1 MSITKLNTIMDEM
14 KRLGI
19 GGCNTFESGS
29 DVKIPK
35 PSSKTIAKY
44 VDAEATAC
52 IYIERGEAI
61 PTKTEQYLLET
72 LSDRADWHRG
82 TVSGFADPV
91 KKSKDSEFCLYG
103 IFDEDK
109 GRLVSNLTNPRHKYW
124 DNKKSADSTLS
135 RALRRDKDRKLKV
148 VTIRCKI
155 EDE

>member
-1 MSITKLNTIMDEM
+1 MNEM

-19 GGCNTFESGS
+19 GGNNTSGS
-29 DVKIPK
+29 DVKTHRPDDN
-35 PSSKTIAKY
+35 TIAKY

-52 IYIERGEAI
+52 IYIEKGEAI
-61 PTKTEQYLLET
+61 PAEIEQYLLKT
-72 LSDRADWHRG
+72 LSDRAAWHRG
-82 TVSGFADPV
+82 MLSGFADPV
-91 KKSKDSEFCLYG
+91 KKSKNSEFCLYG

-135 RALRRDKDRKLKV
+135 RALMRDKDRKLKV

>member
-19 GGCNTFESGS
+19 GGNNTSGS
-29 DVKIPK
+29 GVKTPR
-35 PSSKTIAKY
+35 PDDETIVKY

-61 PTKTEQYLLET
+61 PTEIEQYLLKT
-72 LSDRADWHRG
+72 LSDRTDWHRG
-82 TVSGFADPV
+82 TVNGFADPV
-91 KKSKDSEFCLYG
+91 KKSKNSEFCLYG

-135 RALRRDKDRKLKV
+135 RALMRDKDRKLKV

>member
-19 GGCNTFESGS
+19 GGNNTSS
-29 DVKIPK
+29 SNVKIPR
-35 PSSKTIAKY
+35 PDDNTIAKY

-61 PTKTEQYLLET
+61 PTEIEQYLLKT

-82 TVSGFADPV
+82 MANGFADPV

-109 GRLVSNLTNPRHKYW
+109 GRLVYNLTNPRHKYW

>member
-1 MSITKLNTIMDEM
+1 MSITKLNTIVDEM

-19 GGCNTFESGS
+19 GGCNASESGS
-29 DVKIPK
+29 NVKTPR
-35 PSSKTIAKY
+35 PDNNTIAKY
-44 VDAEATAC
+44 VDAEATAYM
-52 IYIERGEAI
+52 YIERGEAI
-61 PTKTEQYLLET
+61 PTKTEQYLLKT

-82 TVSGFADPV
+82 MVSGFADPV
-91 KKSKDSEFCLYG
+91 KKSKNSEFCLYG

-135 RALRRDKDRKLKV
+135 RALMKDADRKLKV

-155 EDE
+155 DDE

>member
-1 MSITKLNTIMDEM
+1 MDEM
-14 KRLGI
+14 KRLGM
-19 GGCNTFESGS
+19 GGNNTSDS
-29 DVKIPK
+29 DVKIHRPDDN
-35 PSSKTIAKY
+35 TIAKY

-52 IYIERGEAI
+52 IYIEKGEAI
-61 PTKTEQYLLET
+61 PTEVEQYLLKT
-72 LSDRADWHRG
+72 LADRADWHRG
-82 TVSGFADPV
+82 MLSGFADPV

-124 DNKKSADSTLS
+124 DNKKSADNTLS

>member
-1 MSITKLNTIMDEM
+1 MDEM

-19 GGCNTFESGS
+19 VGCNAYESCSGS
-29 DVKIPK
+29 GVKTPR
-35 PSSKTIAKY
+35 PDDETIAKY

-52 IYIERGEAI
+52 IYIEKGEAI

-72 LSDRADWHRG
+72 LSDRTDWHRG
-82 TVSGFADPV
+82 TVNGFADPV
-91 KKSKDSEFCLYG
+91 KKSKNSEFCLYG

-109 GRLVSNLTNPRHKYW
+109 GKLVSNLTNPRHKYW

-135 RALRRDKDRKLKV
+135 RALMRDADRKLKV

>member
-1 MSITKLNTIMDEM
+1 MDEM

-19 GGCNTFESGS
+19 GGNNTSDS
-29 DVKIPK
+29 DVKIPR
-35 PSSKTIAKY
+35 PDDNTIAKY

-61 PTKTEQYLLET
+61 PTEIEQYLLKT

-82 TVSGFADPV
+82 MLSGFADPV
-91 KKSKDSEFCLYG
+91 KKSKDNEFCLYG

-109 GRLVSNLTNPRHKYW
+109 DRLVSNLTNPRHKYW

-135 RALRRDKDRKLKV
+135 RALMRDKDRKLKV

>member
-1 MSITKLNTIMDEM
+1 MDEM

-19 GGCNTFESGS
+19 GGNNTS
-29 DVKIPK
+29 DSDAKTPR
-35 PSSKTIAKY
+35 PDDNTIAKY

-52 IYIERGEAI
+52 IYIERGETI
-61 PTKTEQYLLET
+61 PTEIEQYLLKT

-82 TVSGFADPV
+82 MLSGFADPV

-135 RALRRDKDRKLKV
+135 RALMRDKDRKLKV

>member
-1 MSITKLNTIMDEM
+1 MDEM

-19 GGCNTFESGS
+19 GGNNTSSS
-29 DVKIPK
+29 DVKIPR
-35 PSSKTIAKY
+35 PDDNTIAKY

-52 IYIERGEAI
+52 IYIEKGEAI
-61 PTKTEQYLLET
+61 PTEVEQYLLKT
-72 LSDRADWHRG
+72 LADREDWHRG
-82 TVSGFADPV
+82 MLSGFADPV

-135 RALRRDKDRKLKV
+135 RALMRDKDRKLKV

>member
-19 GGCNTFESGS
+19 GGNNTSGS
-29 DVKIPK
+29 DVKIPR
-35 PSSKTIAKY
+35 PDDETIVKY

-61 PTKTEQYLLET
+61 PTEIEQYLLKT
-72 LSDRADWHRG
+72 LSDRTDWHRG
-82 TVSGFADPV
+82 TVNGFADPV
-91 KKSKDSEFCLYG
+91 KKSKNSEFCLYG

-135 RALRRDKDRKLKV
+135 RALMRDADRKLKV

>member
-1 MSITKLNTIMDEM
+1 MDEM

-19 GGCNTFESGS
+19 GGNNTSSS
-29 DVKIPK
+29 DVKIPR
-35 PSSKTIAKY
+35 PDDNTIAKY

-52 IYIERGEAI
+52 IYIEKGEAI
-61 PTKTEQYLLET
+61 PTEVEQYLLKT
-72 LSDRADWHRG
+72 LADRADWHRG
-82 TVSGFADPV
+82 MLSGFADPV